1 MRVVWKEHRT
11 YASKKYRGYIVER
24 SHGGWITNVPGD
36 DNIYFAASDALN
48 GIDKILG
55 GHGRYKS
62 AARYGKEIRVIGNK
76 RVDMED
82 EMNIT

>member
-1 MRVVWKEHRT
+1 MRVVWKEQRT

-62 AARYGKEIRVIGNK
+62 AARYRQKIRVIGK
-76 RVDMED
+76 YTPVEPDK
-82 EMNIT
+82 NIE

>member
-11 YASKKYRGYIVER
+11 YVSKKYRGYIVER

-55 GHGRYKS
+55 GHGRCKS

-76 RVDMED
+76 RVDTEKKMKI
-82 EMNIT
+82 M